1 MCTWGDSD
9 ADVSQLSKS
18 FEATMTEVVAY
29 CERIQ
34 KASEEKELQLSEH
47 FARSHQASEEEAHQL
62 RQQVSN
68 VPDLCMILPGL
79 SSTFR

>member
-1 MCTWGDSD
+1 MGDSD
-9 ADVSQLSKS
+9 ADVSKLSKS

-29 CERIQ
+29 CERIH

-68 VPDLCMILPGL
+68 VPDLCMILL